1 MGSATFE
8 QYADGADVAA
18 AFIHARHAA
27 LAEAGHSSYSGTLAQ
42 KADFVV
48 ITRQVMNLDDAQ
60 QLAADL
66 INGSDPRIDDKWGPA
81 GAIAVR
87 TATRTVI
94 VDGLSGQVPARVTF
108 DAPDL
113 ERVTGLALQRGLVT
127 ATESVT
133 GGFLRSYSRSS
144 PYPGHTFARGHGTAV
159 GYTDGVA
166 ELTVAKSEEA
176 LHAQTVPD
184 GWLFFG
190 WVSS

>member
-1 MGSATFE
+1 MGAAPFD

-18 AFIHARHAA
+18 AFVDARHAA
-27 LAEAGHSSYSGTLAQ
+27 LAESGHSSYSGTLAA
-42 KADFVV
+42 KHDFVV

-60 QLAADL
+60 HLAADL

-94 VDGLSGQVPARVTF
+94 VDGLTGQIPERLTF
-108 DAPDL
+108 DAPEL

-127 ATESVT
+127 ATESVA
-133 GGFLRSYSRSS
+133 GGLLRSSSRSS
-144 PYPGHTFARGHGTAV
+144 PYPGHTFARGHGTAF
-159 GYTDGVA
+159 GYTGGVA

-176 LHAQTVPD
+176 FHAQTVPD

-190 WVSS
+190 WASS